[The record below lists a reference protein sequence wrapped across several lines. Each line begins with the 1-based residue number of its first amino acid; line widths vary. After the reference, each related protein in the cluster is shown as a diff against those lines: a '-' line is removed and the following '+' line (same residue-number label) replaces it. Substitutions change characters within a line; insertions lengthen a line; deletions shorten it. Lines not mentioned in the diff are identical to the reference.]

1 MAENKNKVSVI
12 DAKRTM
18 EKFKQLN
25 KSEKYYVVGAIQALL
40 AARGQTSSKPR
51 VTDALHE
58 RGGE

>member
-40 AARGQTSSKPR
+40 AARGQTSSKP
-51 VTDALHE
+51 A
-58 RGGE
+58 